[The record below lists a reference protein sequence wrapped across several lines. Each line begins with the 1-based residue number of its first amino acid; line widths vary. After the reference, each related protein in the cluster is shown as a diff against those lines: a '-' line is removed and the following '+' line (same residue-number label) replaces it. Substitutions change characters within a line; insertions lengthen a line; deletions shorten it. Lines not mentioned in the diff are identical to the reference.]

1 MSAYRGPSP
10 PHRHDD
16 EKAGVVLATAA
27 RIPLAPLGG
36 TRAAVIAGTG
46 SYTAGASWPENL
58 VALPSRH
65 LVCSSNR
72 WPWGRA
78 VFPHRILRGSRKGD
92 SSHMLHGTRR
102 AGDTIDVHGLHAVRD
117 SPFRRSFQILCLENA
132 KVVRIVFVQPH
143 VYEPT
148 LTLCNPNPI
157 QQLHRC
163 PSKPEQDTLPF

>member
-1 MSAYRGPSP
+1 MTK
-10 PHRHDD
+10 
-16 EKAGVVLATAA
+16 KAGVVLVATAA

-36 TRAAVIAGTG
+36 TRAAVIAGKG
-46 SYTAGASWPENL
+46 SYTAGANWEKTWL
-58 VALPSRH
+58 H
-65 LVCSSNR
+65 C
-72 WPWGRA
+72 RA
-78 VFPHRILRGSRKGD
+78 VISCVHQIVGRGAGPSSLTVSCVDLGKGTR
-92 SSHMLHGTRR
+92 HIRMLHGTRR
-102 AGDTIDVHGLHAVRD
+102 AGDTIEVHGLHAVRD